1 MRKFYA
7 WLLLIVST
15 AQWIGGHICFEVKH
29 FMQVEAEMNH
39 SEQAISDDIFHET
52 GVETSVKVVPEQH
65 QVRWG
70 ADYANYFAYSKTDS
84 VGTVYFTIDYAPRTT
99 TWEDVATTNSQEQ
112 DQDAAQLKLLKSLF
126 ADFLFPTIE
135 LPKGDAQELATAN
148 FQLPAFKCSFCN
160 DPSCP
165 PPDAFNC

>member
-15 AQWIGGHICFEVKH
+15 TQWIGGHICFEVKH
-29 FMQVEAEMNH
+29 FIEVKAEMSQ
-39 SEQAISDDIFHET
+39 SELAISDDIFHET
-52 GVETSVKVVPEQH
+52 GVETSVNLLPEQH

-70 ADYANYFAYSKTDS
+70 ADYANYFAFSKTDS

-99 TWEDVATTNSQEQ
+99 TWEDVAPTAPSQQ
-112 DQDAAQLKLLKSLF
+112 DKDTAPLKLLKSLF

-135 LPKGDAQELATAN
+135 LPKTDTQDVATAN
-148 FQLPAFKCSFCN
+148 FQLQGLKCSFCN
-160 DPSCP
+160 HPSSP
-165 PPDAFNC
+165 PPDHFYC